1 LVSNGLFKTGR
12 LGTTGPYGRGRSN
25 QEGREQALENGRR
38 RTMHLAHALKLPE
51 RYQESAMRFYNL
63 ALTNNFTKGR
73 RTEVVAAVC
82 LYVVCRQE
90 KSSQMLID
98 FSDLLQVSLR
108 SLMTWL

>member
-1 LVSNGLFKTGR
+1 MII
-12 LGTTGPYGRGRSN
+12 
-25 QEGREQALENGRR
+25 GRR
-38 RTMHLAHALKLPE
+38 RTTHLAHALKLPE
-51 RYQESAMRFYNL
+51 RYQEAAMRFYNL

-98 FSDLLQVSLR
+98 FSDLLQVSYSDTHVSR
-108 SLMTWL
+108 ENPSQSASSY